1 MPRTPGSLRARLA
14 AARERHRERHR
25 PSGFGFALA
34 DSIDYLD
41 AATWDTVSAGRS
53 VFLQRRYLGALE
65 RACPD
70 NLVPRYALIFRGRHP
85 VAAVVMQI
93 VTVAGTRFMK
103 PLAPAAGRS
112 EGRSGRVLLR
122 HALSPVL
129 RRAGE
134 AMRERVLVCGNLL
147 SWGFHAAAFARDED
161 PAAIWPAVAEAMY
174 RVRRAERLSGQS
186 DFALVKDLSA
196 AEGDGAETLRRF
208 GYRPVESD
216 PNMVLEIPPAWR
228 TYDDYLGSL
237 NAKYKNAARKIAKDL
252 AEAGGVVS
260 RLADVGL
267 EAKRVHGLYL
277 SVLENAAVRPV
288 TLPVAFFPTLAEA
301 LGDDF
306 RASIV
311 RRENQPV
318 GFISVL
324 RDGDTAVAYYIGF
337 ERTAGLGNTVYL
349 ALLHSVV
356 AEAID
361 MGCRRV
367 SFGRTALEPKAG
379 LGARPERLWLWARHR
394 NPALNV
400 LIRNLL
406 RAVPHGEAPERNP
419 FKNVPAPRAD

>member
-14 AARERHRERHR
+14 AARARHRARHR

-34 DSIDYLD
+34 DSIHYLD
-41 AATWDTVSAGRS
+41 ATIWDTISAGQS
-53 VFLQRRYLGALE
+53 LFLQRRYLGALE
-65 RACPD
+65 QACPD
-70 NLVPRYALIFRGRHP
+70 NLAPRYALIFRGRQP

-93 VTVAGTRFMK
+93 VSIAGTRFMK
-103 PLAPAAGRS
+103 PPAAAPGRG
-112 EGRSGRVLLR
+112 EIRSAGALLR
-122 HALSPVL
+122 RALSPAV

-147 SWGFHAAAFARDED
+147 SWGFHAVAFARDED

-186 DFALVKDLSA
+186 DFALVKDLSV
-196 AEGDGAETLRRF
+196 AERDGAEALRRF
-208 GYRPVESD
+208 GYRSVESD
-216 PNMVLEIPPAWR
+216 PNMVLEISPEWR

-237 NAKYKNAARKIAKDL
+237 NAKYKNAARKVAKDL
-252 AEAGGVVS
+252 AQAGCVVS

-267 EAKRVHGLYL
+267 EAKRVHRLYL

-288 TLPVAFFPTLAEA
+288 TLPVAFFPTLAES

-306 RASIV
+306 RATLV

-337 ERTAGLGNTVYL
+337 ERTPGVGNTVYL
-349 ALLHSVV
+349 ALLHSVIGD
-356 AEAID
+356 AIE
-361 MGCRRV
+361 MRCRRV

-406 RAVPHGEAPERNP
+406 RAVPHGEAPDRNP
-419 FKNVPAPRAD
+419 FKTAPAPRAE

>member
-1 MPRTPGSLRARLA
+1 MPRTPGGLRARLA

-41 AATWDTVSAGRS
+41 AATWDALAAERS

-65 RACPD
+65 AACPD
-70 NLVPRYALIFRGRHP
+70 NLAPRYALIFRGRQP
-85 VAAVVMQI
+85 AAAVVMQI

-103 PLAPAAGRS
+103 PPAPGDARS
-112 EGRSGRVLLR
+112 ARALLR
-122 HALSPVL
+122 RALGPAM

-134 AMRERVLVCGNLL
+134 AVRERVLVCGNLL
-147 SWGFHAAAFARDED
+147 SWGFHAAAFAPDED
-161 PAAIWPAVAEAMY
+161 PAALWPAVAEAIY
-174 RVRRAERLSGQS
+174 RVRRAERLAGQS

-196 AEGDGAETLRRF
+196 AERDGAQALRRF

-216 PNMVLEIPPAWR
+216 PNMVLEIPSAWR
-228 TYDDYLGSL
+228 TYDDYVASL
-237 NAKYKNAARKIAKDL
+237 NAKYKNTARKIARDL
-252 AEAGGVVS
+252 AQAGCVVS

-267 EAKRVHGLYL
+267 EAKRVHALYL
-277 SVLENAAVRPV
+277 AVVENAAVRPV
-288 TLPVAFFPTLAEA
+288 TLPAAFFPTLAAA
-301 LGDDF
+301 LGEDF
-306 RASIV
+306 RATVV
-311 RRENQPV
+311 RRDNQVV

-349 ALLHSVV
+349 ALLHSVIGD
-356 AEAID
+356 AIE

-394 NPALNV
+394 NPALNL

-419 FKNVPAPRAD
+419 FKSPVVPRGE